1 MKPVALRAQS
11 AHLHLGHVPLHLD
24 RPTWLGKVWC
34 CFFHQRP
41 RRRSVQKY
49 AALFV
54 SLLVL
59 TPTPPPRVA
68 VTMHIF
74 QVLSSLLL
82 ATSFA
87 VAGSPRLTPLVQPP
101 AGREDLYR
109 SAELLPTDF
118 PPDAR
123 SGFDTRFR
131 TSHAYSVLGPEGFW
145 TESYLRAHYIEDV
158 PRRYP
163 LHLYPHPPPFDV
175 WLKEQRLIR
184 AINMLA
190 QSTEVEI
197 ARDGTTKAELLD
209 LEMLQVYLKGLLRQ
223 TQIATALRYANLPEE
238 WRLFEESLYRYWAS
252 FVHVSQGRAVQ
263 VFRNGHLDQHL
274 DHVRKLAFGPGL
286 EEPLASD
293 GAKAKPPTRENTRSK
308 VRTPVQQEAASTSRS
323 WRGARRVADATNSA
337 EERESLV
344 KQLHKAFEGR
354 LHF

>member
-1 MKPVALRAQS
+1 M
-11 AHLHLGHVPLHLD
+11 
-24 RPTWLGKVWC
+24 
-34 CFFHQRP
+34 
-41 RRRSVQKY
+41 Y
-49 AALFV
+49 
-54 SLLVL
+54 
-59 TPTPPPRVA
+59 
-68 VTMHIF
+68 IF
-74 QVLSSLLL
+74 QLLSALLL

-118 PPDAR
+118 PPNAR

-163 LHLYPHPPPFDV
+163 LRLYPHPPPFDV

-293 GAKAKPPTRENTRSK
+293 GAKAKPPTRENTRGK
-308 VRTPVQQEAASTSRS
+308 VKTPVQQEAASTSRS

-344 KQLHKAFEGR
+344 KQLHRAFEGR